1 MSKLIWFAR
10 HELRLAWRDFM
21 WMMTAGRPA
30 RLRLALIM
38 IVAFV
43 GFLHLVAWATVA
55 PYASVTFPPDRETL
69 LVVSGSAFLAWT
81 LMISQA
87 MESVTRAYYA
97 RSDLDL
103 LLSSPAPTRL
113 IFALRTAAIGVATS
127 SLALVLIGPFINVLA
142 IAGGVRWLSA
152 YVALIAMAAIATA
165 LAVGMTMIMFQWI
178 GPKRTRFIAQVAA
191 AIVGAT
197 FVIGVQV
204 VSIVAYGNLSRID
217 AFHSD
222 IVMNHAPGL
231 ESLAWLPARAAMGDV
246 QAMLVLCGVAALLFG
261 VAVTASSRRFGSF
274 AIAAAGIGMSSV
286 RHAPRRYGFR
296 SGTAAAALRRKEW
309 ALLKRDPWLV
319 SQTLMQILYLIPPA
333 VLLWRNYGTEAGVT
347 VMLVPVLVMA
357 AGQLAGGLAWLA
369 ISGED
374 APDLVSTAP
383 IDWSAILRAKIEA
396 VIGSVVIVVGPL
408 ALAVAI
414 ISPWAGAVTIVG
426 VLIAAASSTAIQMF
440 FRAQAKRSHFRRRQ
454 TSSRV
459 ATFAEAFSSI
469 GWAGAAGLAAAGNA
483 FALLVALLALLVVFI
498 ARMFRPRHALA

>member
-1 MSKLIWFAR
+1 MTRLIWFAR
-10 HELRLAWRDFM
+10 HELRLAWRDFVSM
-21 WMMTAGRPA
+21 LTAGRPA
-30 RLRLALIM
+30 RLRIALAV
-38 IVAFV
+38 IVAFAV
-43 GFLHLVAWATVA
+43 FLHLIAWATLA

-103 LLSSPAPTRL
+103 LMSSPAPTRL
-113 IFALRTAAIGVATS
+113 IFALRTAAIGIATS
-127 SLALVLIGPFINVLA
+127 SLALVLVGSFINVLA
-142 IAGGVRWLSA
+142 IAGGPRWLAA
-152 YVALIAMAAIATA
+152 YAALIAMAAIATA
-165 LAVGMTMIMFQWI
+165 LAVGLTMLMFQFV
-178 GPKRTRFIAQVAA
+178 GPRRTSFIAQVAA

-204 VSIVAYGNLSRID
+204 VSIMAYGNLSRID

-222 IVMNHAPGL
+222 FVMSHAPAL
-231 ESLAWLPARAAMGDV
+231 DSLAWLPARAAMGDLN
-246 QAMLVLCGVAALLFG
+246 ALAILCIVAALLFG
-261 VAVTASSRRFGSF
+261 VAVSVSSRRFGSY
-274 AIAAAGIGMSSV
+274 AIAAAGIGMGTV
-286 RHAPRRYGFR
+286 HQAPRKAFR
-296 SGTAAAALRRKEW
+296 AGSAAAALRRKEW

-333 VLLWRNYGTEAGVT
+333 LLLWRNYGTETGVV

-383 IDWSAILRAKIEA
+383 IDWSAVLRAKIEA
-396 VIGSVVIVVGPL
+396 VIGSVVLVVGPL

-414 ISPWAGAVTIVG
+414 VSPWAGAVTIVG

-469 GWAGAAGLAAAGNA
+469 GWAGAAGLAAAGNG
-483 FALLVALLALLVVFI
+483 FALLVALLAVSVVLI

>member
-1 MSKLIWFAR
+1 
-10 HELRLAWRDFM
+10 
-21 WMMTAGRPA
+21 
-30 RLRLALIM
+30 
-38 IVAFV
+38 
-43 GFLHLVAWATVA
+43 
-55 PYASVTFPPDRETL
+55 
-69 LVVSGSAFLAWT
+69 
-81 LMISQA
+81 
-87 MESVTRAYYA
+87 
-97 RSDLDL
+97 
-103 LLSSPAPTRL
+103 
-113 IFALRTAAIGVATS
+113 
-127 SLALVLIGPFINVLA
+127 VLA
-142 IAGGVRWLSA
+142 IAGGPHWLAA
-152 YVALIAMAAIATA
+152 YAALIAMAAIATA
-165 LAVGMTMIMFQWI
+165 LAVGLTVIMFQTL

-204 VSIVAYGNLSRID
+204 VSIMAYGNLSRID

-222 IVMNHAPGL
+222 FVMSHAPAL
-231 ESLAWLPARAAMGDV
+231 DSLAWLPARAAMGEMN
-246 QAMLVLCGVAALLFG
+246 AMAILCAVAAFLFG
-261 VAVTASSRRFGSF
+261 IAVSASSRRFGSF
-274 AIAAAGIGMSSV
+274 VIAAAGVGMGAV
-286 RHAPRRYGFR
+286 RHKPRKAFR
-296 SGTAAAALRRKEW
+296 AGSAAAALRRKEW

-333 VLLWRNYGTEAGVT
+333 LLLWRNYGAETGVV

-383 IDWSAILRAKIEA
+383 IDRSAILRAKIEA
-396 VIGSVVIVVGPL
+396 VIGSVVIVIGPL
-408 ALAVAI
+408 AFAVAI
-414 ISPWAGAVTIVG
+414 VSPWAGAVTIAG

-469 GWAGAAGLAAAGNA
+469 GWAGAAGLAAAGYA
-483 FALLVALLALLVVFI
+483 AAILVAMLALLVVFI